1 MDAKKCDRCGKFFNK
16 QDEDG
21 VFVGGHIM
29 LFPFT
34 AWIAEK
40 ADIAADLC
48 PECRTDFERWIK
60 NVENT

>member
-1 MDAKKCDRCGKFFNK
+1 
-16 QDEDG
+16 
-21 VFVGGHIM
+21 M

-48 PECRTDFERWIK
+48 PECRASFERWL
-60 NVENT
+60 NYDNT